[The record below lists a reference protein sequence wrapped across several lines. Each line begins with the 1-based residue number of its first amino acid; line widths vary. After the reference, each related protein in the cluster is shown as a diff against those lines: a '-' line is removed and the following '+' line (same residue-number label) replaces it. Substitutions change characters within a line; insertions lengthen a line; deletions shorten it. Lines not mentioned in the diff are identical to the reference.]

1 MIEKCDEMRASG
13 TPPEDHDGSG
23 TETSS
28 NHEPG
33 GTPGASGATNPKGG
47 DFAKT
52 TRTTVPKAAA
62 AHKLLHTLVQS
73 PIHTENFFIISPKI
87 F

>member
-28 NHEPG
+28 NREPG
-33 GTPGASGATNPKGG
+33 GTPTNPKGG

-52 TRTTVPKAAA
+52 TRTTVSKAAA

-73 PIHTENFFIISPKI
+73 LTHTENFFIISPKI